1 MIIYRIIKLR
11 YLRLKWKFAFY
22 QFIDQQLKN
31 PENFEKKLVH
41 EIAEIIHH
49 TAEAQP
55 HVQK

>member
-1 MIIYRIIKLR
+1 MIIYRIIKLW
-11 YLRLKWKFAFY
+11 YLRLKWKLAFY

-55 HVQK
+55 HV